1 MERNGMM
8 LQRRPRRAATQT
20 HIQLHFFP
28 PSAPNPLPSR
38 LQTIAR
44 LLITGRDALV
54 KIQDK
59 MAAKQAVRV
68 PLRLLCPAAALTP
81 APVAGG
87 RGRSVEEQGCGARA
101 QRFALRSLTIGCL
114 PRSSAE
120 AKGFHLRR
128 AR

>member
-1 MERNGMM
+1 MEQNGMM

-28 PSAPNPLPSR
+28 PSAPHPQPLR

-81 APVAGG
+81 VPVAGG
-87 RGRSVEEQGCGARA
+87 RGRSVEEQGCGTRA
-101 QRFALRSLTIGCL
+101 QRFPLRSLTRL

-128 AR
+128 AI